1 MDDVEDDLTLVDLE
15 GVVLE
20 TTEPIRQD
28 LLALFDKEELVKY
41 LAEEELYE

>member
-1 MDDVEDDLTLVDLE
+1 MQGQIALSR
-15 GVVLE
+15 E
-20 TTEPIRQD
+20 TTEPIRAD